1 MNNPS
6 ISICIPAYKN
16 KVFLERLLDSIKIQ
30 SYKNFEVVITDDSPD
45 NDLFE
50 LCQRYNVYFELN
62 YFKNTK
68 NLNTPENW
76 NESVKKAKYE
86 WIKIM
91 HDDDWFVNAESL
103 AHFAEAI
110 IVNPSVYF
118 FFSAYQNIYF
128 DENRNQKMYLS
139 LYWKS
144 LLKFNPEILISRNVI
159 GPPSVILYKKSSL
172 QYDNSMKYVV
182 DIDFYTGYLAS
193 NKFLY
198 IPQVLINV
206 GIHSSQVTKYTF
218 GFSDY
223 QFKEGIIMMMKKND
237 HYFQNLIVY
246 DGWWRLLRNFEITSS
261 EIFKPYSLSAR
272 HKAAINAM
280 IERQNLIGKRIIKNG
295 IFSKILMFHSFLK
308 DFISGTI

>member
-50 LCQRYNVYFELN
+50 LCQRYNVYFELT
-62 YFKNTK
+62 YFKNPV

-76 NESVKKAKYE
+76 NEAVKKAKYE

-91 HDDDWFVNAESL
+91 HDDDWFVNDKSL
-103 AHFAEAI
+103 AHFANAI
-110 IVNPSVYF
+110 FENPSACF

-128 DENRNQKMYLS
+128 DENRCKKMYLS
-139 LYWKS
+139 LFWKS
-144 LLKFNPEILISRNVI
+144 LLRSNSEILISRNVI
-159 GPPSVILYKKSSL
+159 GPPSVVLYKKSIL
-172 QYDNSMKYVV
+172 QYDKKMKYVV
-182 DIDFYTGYLAS
+182 DIDFYTSYLAS
-193 NKFLY
+193 SQFLY
-198 IPQVLINV
+198 IPRILVNV

-218 GFSDY
+218 GFSEY
-223 QFKEGIIMMMKKND
+223 QFKEGIIMMMKKNE

-246 DGWWRLLRNFEITSS
+246 DGWWRLLRNFEISS
-261 EIFKPYSLSAR
+261 NEIFKSYSLSAR
-272 HKAAINAM
+272 HSEVINAM
-280 IERQNLIGKRIIKNG
+280 IERQNLLGKGILKNG
-295 IFSKILMFHSFLK
+295 ILSKLFMFQSFLK
-308 DFISGTI
+308 AFISRAI